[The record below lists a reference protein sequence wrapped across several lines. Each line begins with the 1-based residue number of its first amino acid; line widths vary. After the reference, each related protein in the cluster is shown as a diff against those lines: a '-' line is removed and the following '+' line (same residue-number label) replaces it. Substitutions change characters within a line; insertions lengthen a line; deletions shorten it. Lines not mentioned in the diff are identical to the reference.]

1 MTPDLLHFEARPLPR
16 TPKVWLF
23 DMDDTLYCASAG
35 MFDAIH
41 AAMRHFVADRLGVT
55 VAEGQRLQ

>member
-41 AAMRHFVADRLGVT
+41 YEMRH
-55 VAEGQRLQ
+55 